1 MNLVSLNPRVT
12 EIVFHL
18 GAVEQVVGVSHL
30 CPLPSVD
37 LLPSVVTSATPNNSS
52 GSLEA
57 DRLSSGLAPYKVDL
71 EALKKLRPALII
83 CSCES
88 EEPQVF
94 CQWAENYLTRAWE
107 RSVRVRSINLTSL
120 ESVFA
125 AYAEIGSLIGKGP
138 EGQDLAQRMKSQVLD
153 WGKNLYERLRNK
165 KVTVVSSIT
174 PLEVA
179 GQWIP
184 DMVKLVSGR
193 PYPSE
198 GDKVSVA
205 TTWQEIAAFRPDVIL
220 IAPRGFSLEQS
231 VRSLRA
237 FEDIP
242 EWDSLPAVKRG
253 EVIFAAGSSLYSLGA
268 SFLEGVAVLISAMGA
283 LESGYITKRDEFY
296 RLRFVELH
304 RHRFL

>member
-1 MNLVSLNPRVT
+1 MNLVSLNPLTT
-12 EIVFHL
+12 EIIFHL

-30 CPLPSVD
+30 CPVPSGNLSPAVI
-37 LLPSVVTSATPNNSS
+37 TSAPPNSS
-52 GSLEA
+52 SGVAEVE
-57 DRLSSGLAPYKVDL
+57 RLASGLAPYKVDL
-71 EALKKLRPALII
+71 EALRKLRPALII

-94 CQWAENYLTRAWE
+94 CQWAESYLARAWE
-107 RSVRVRSINLTSL
+107 RSVRVRSINITGL
-120 ESVFA
+120 ESVFS

-165 KVTVVSSIT
+165 KVTVISSIN

-179 GQWIP
+179 GRWIP

-205 TTWQEIAAFRPDVIL
+205 TTWQEIADFRPDVIL
-220 IAPRGFSLEQS
+220 VAPRGSSLEQS
-231 VRSLRA
+231 VRSLRS
-237 FEDIP
+237 FESIP
-242 EWDSLPAVKRG
+242 EWDSIPAVKRG

-283 LESGYITKRDEFY
+283 LESGYITKRDEFH

-304 RHRFL
+304 RHRFM